1 MLCLLFFLVKEPM
14 ENSLGMTQNSL
25 STFFSNKMS
34 KGKETLVF
42 KSALICVCL
51 IFKSLL
57 LSSGKPE
64 NISFEKKIQTKRV
77 HCSQLIR
84 CKFANG

>member
-1 MLCLLFFLVKEPM
+1 MLCLLFFLVKELM

-42 KSALICVCL
+42 KSALICV
-51 IFKSLL
+51 
-57 LSSGKPE
+57 
-64 NISFEKKIQTKRV
+64 
-77 HCSQLIR
+77 
-84 CKFANG
+84 